1 MEGWARGCLGL
12 ALWLP
17 MPTPASMIYGGKALS
32 SSNRHSPGWP
42 LSLLPSPLSPIGP
55 PRRKMSEFFF
65 LAPAR
70 TSDQYQFP
78 LSGKRR
84 RETCTCLPIGEH
96 FANWNG
102 PPQYTS
108 PSFNVGGKIENS
120 LFPPEPRVRESS
132 LIWEVGRL
140 LILETGINRYFA

>member
-1 MEGWARGCLGL
+1 MDGWAKKGCLVHGQ
-12 ALWLP
+12 
-17 MPTPASMIYGGKALS
+17 PTSMIYRGKALA
-32 SSNRHSPGWP
+32 SSNRHSPGW
-42 LSLLPSPLSPIGP
+42 PLSPIGP

-65 LAPAR
+65 LAPARRR